1 VKEEKEGQQM
11 KAMRVLDAKE
21 WAIETFGKVEL
32 GDPRRSDRVVQ
43 VAAAMAENPAASLPA
58 QMGDQSALQAAH
70 RLFINEAISFEQ
82 LQDPHWQQ
90 TSGQARERKQVLLVQ
105 DTTDLN
111 YSKHPKTK
119 GLGPIG
125 RSKKAQGFFLQSV
138 LAVDAQTA
146 EIVGL
151 AYEEPFV
158 RQPVPAGETHA
169 QRLQRDR
176 ESLVWERAVQAIGPA
191 LSESQWIHV
200 GDRGADIFRLLQ
212 HIQRQGCDFLIR
224 AAQDRCVQAE
234 QGKEDDEEVTRLFQL
249 ARSLPAQ
256 DNRVKD
262 LPRLHERPAR
272 QAFLQVSW
280 AAVLLLPPKNGG
292 ALHKQAVEAW
302 VVRVWEPEP
311 PDGQEPLEWLLLTSV
326 PVESAEQAWQCVDW
340 YTLRWTVEDFHR
352 CLKTGCSLEQRHFQ
366 SYENLTRLLGLV
378 GPLAVRL
385 LLLRS
390 CARLNSQ
397 ASAAS
402 ILPALWLRV
411 LELFTNSPLHSLVSA
426 DLLWRAIARLG
437 GYRGHRGDGLPGW
450 QTLWRGWE
458 RLKALLEGVQFTLQ
472 FLPLLLV

>member
-1 VKEEKEGQQM
+1 MAE
-11 KAMRVLDAKE
+11 D
-21 WAIETFGKVEL
+21 
-32 GDPRRSDRVVQ
+32 
-43 VAAAMAENPAASLPA
+43 AAATLPT
-58 QMGDQSALQAAH
+58 QMGDPSALHAAY
-70 RLFINEAISFEQ
+70 RLFNNEAMSLVQ
-82 LQDPHWQQ
+82 LQEPHWQH
-90 TSGQARERKQVLLVQ
+90 TREQARQRQQVLLVQ

-111 YSKHPKTK
+111 YAKHPKTK

-146 EIVGL
+146 EMLGL

-158 RQPVPAGETHA
+158 RQPAPLGETHA
-169 QRLQRDR
+169 QRRERDR

-212 HIQRQGCDFLIR
+212 HMQLQGCDFLIR

-234 QGKEDDEEVTRLFQL
+234 HGEEDDEDVTRLFQL

-256 DNRVKD
+256 DSHVKD
-262 LPRLHERPAR
+262 LPRLHDRPAR
-272 QAFLQVSW
+272 QAFLQISW
-280 AAVLLLPPKNGG
+280 SPVRVLPPKHGG

-311 PDGQEPLEWLLLTSV
+311 PDGEEPLEWVLLTSV
-326 PVESAEQAWQCVDW
+326 PVESAVQAWQCVDW
-340 YTLRWTVEDFHR
+340 YTMRWTVEDFHR
-352 CLKTGCSLEQRHFQ
+352 CLKTGCSIEKRHLQ
-366 SYENLTRLLGLV
+366 SYEDLTRLLGLV

-390 CARLNSQ
+390 GARQTPL
-397 ASAAS
+397 APATC
-402 ILPALWLRV
+402 IVPALFLRV
-411 LELFTNSPLHSLVSA
+411 LELFTNRPLHSLESA
-426 DLLWRAIARLG
+426 DHLWRAIARLG
-437 GYRGHRGDGLPGW
+437 GYRGYRGDGPAGW
-450 QTLWRGWE
+450 QTLWRGWT
-458 RLKALLEGVQFTLQ
+458 RLQAVLEGVQLTLQ